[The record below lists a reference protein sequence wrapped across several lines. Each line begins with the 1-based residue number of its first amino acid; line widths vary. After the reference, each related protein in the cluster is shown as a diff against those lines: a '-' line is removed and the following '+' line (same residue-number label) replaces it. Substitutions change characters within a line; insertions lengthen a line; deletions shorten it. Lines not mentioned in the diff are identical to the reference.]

1 VIDEHLEVGSV
12 IDQHEL
18 DADGPSTVPT
28 GPARARS
35 TSNTDGIYPQHD
47 PHTEE
52 VETQYGRVTV
62 YKDGSYCPVTWDP
75 VEGRWLR
82 GPVMVFGEEQPDGA
96 SGGEDPM
103 LREAAE

>member
-1 VIDEHLEVGSV
+1 M
-12 IDQHEL
+12 
-18 DADGPSTVPT
+18 GPQPSLLVQRV
-28 GPARARS
+28 PARLQTRMES
-35 TSNTDGIYPQHD
+35 ILSMILTPRRLK
-47 PHTEE
+47 
-52 VETQYGRVTV
+52 TQYGRVTV